1 MRILFQGDSIT
12 DGNRGRS
19 NDPNHILGHSY
30 AYIAASF
37 IGSKNPA
44 AGFEFMNRGV
54 SGDTVNNLYARLQ
67 RDAIDLNPDVLSVL
81 IGVNDAYERLN
92 TKGFY
97 SDVFEETY
105 RRVLERCR
113 EANPF
118 LRFIVLEPLTLD
130 SGNYEKEEY
139 ERFRSYVL
147 KNAEASRRIAKE
159 FDAVFVPLFSVFEN
173 ALKTAPAKY
182 WCWDSVH
189 PTYNGHGLIADAF
202 LKSTAEIFN

>member
-1 MRILFQGDSIT
+1 M
-12 DGNRGRS
+12 
-19 NDPNHILGHSY
+19 
-30 AYIAASF
+30 
-37 IGSKNPA
+37 
-44 AGFEFMNRGV
+44 
-54 SGDTVNNLYARLQ
+54 
-67 RDAIDLNPDVLSVL
+67 
-81 IGVNDAYERLN
+81 
-92 TKGFY
+92 
-97 SDVFEETY
+97 
-105 RRVLERCR
+105 LERCR

-118 LRFIVLEPLTLD
+118 LRFIVLEPFTLD

-147 KNAEASRRIAKE
+147 KNAEASRRIAEE